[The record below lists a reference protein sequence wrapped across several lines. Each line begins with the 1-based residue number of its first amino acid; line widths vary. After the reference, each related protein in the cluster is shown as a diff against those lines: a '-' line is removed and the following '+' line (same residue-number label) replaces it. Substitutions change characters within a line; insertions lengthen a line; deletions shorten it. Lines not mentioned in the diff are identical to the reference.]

1 MIRLRSLIVFNLE
14 IIRNQARQI
23 SLCIRKHCCIRLN
36 NCRPAVPGMGVA
48 QVRVIS
54 NERG

>member
-1 MIRLRSLIVFNLE
+1 MIRLRFLIVFNLE

>member
-1 MIRLRSLIVFNLE
+1 MIRLRFLIVFNLE

-36 NCRPAVPGMGVA
+36 NCHRGVPGMGVA
-48 QVRVIS
+48 QARVIS